1 MLTAEDMEYAENT
14 TVFQWSMQRI
24 LLYSRRCVSAWPL
37 AYLAVLPHQ
46 SDSSLLSHSVIPSLS
61 GRRPARASETVRYP
75 TVDHLLG
82 IRQSTRPQ
90 RAVGAP
96 VAMHDSDEIIT
107 IHDQAHLRS
116 CSEWL
121 ISVEARIIP
130 ADDRLV
136 FSRLHLLPNPSVIED
151 PAYTRLVE
159 VDTLGR
165 FERDGGW
172 HGRYPETR

>member
-1 MLTAEDMEYAENT
+1 
-14 TVFQWSMQRI
+14 
-24 LLYSRRCVSAWPL
+24 
-37 AYLAVLPHQ
+37 
-46 SDSSLLSHSVIPSLS
+46 
-61 GRRPARASETVRYP
+61 
-75 TVDHLLG
+75 
-82 IRQSTRPQ
+82 
-90 RAVGAP
+90 
-96 VAMHDSDEIIT
+96 MHDSDEIIT

-121 ISVEARIIP
+121 ISVEARTVP